1 MNEQMF
7 RLRFQWAMGQ
17 TETLKKMRELRKDR
31 ARMQTIFREKE
42 RDNRWLK
49 TTTAIQQKEVR
60 HSQEKVGI
68 VTSAKMQKTIV
79 VEVRRRVAHPVY
91 KRIVTKRSKFM
102 AHDEHGKAHEGDMVR
117 IVESRPLSKNKR
129 WSLERS
135 HPRRAPT
142 GV

>member
-1 MNEQMF
+1 M
-7 RLRFQWAMGQ
+7 AD
-17 TETLKKMRELRKDR
+17 ET
-31 ARMQTIFREKE
+31 
-42 RDNRWLK
+42 
-49 TTTAIQQKEVR
+49 TTTANEKEVR
-60 HSQEKVGI
+60 HRQEKIGI
-68 VTSAKMQKTIV
+68 VTSTKMQKTIV

-129 WSLERS
+129 WSLKEIL
-135 HPRRAPT
+135 RASTT

>member
-1 MNEQMF
+1 M
-7 RLRFQWAMGQ
+7 A
-17 TETLKKMRELRKDR
+17 ET
-31 ARMQTIFREKE
+31 A
-42 RDNRWLK
+42 
-49 TTTAIQQKEVR
+49 TTTEKEVR
-60 HSQEKVGI
+60 HRQEKVGI

-129 WSLERS
+129 WSLKEVI
-135 HPRRAPT
+135 RAATT

>member
-1 MNEQMF
+1 M
-7 RLRFQWAMGQ
+7 A
-17 TETLKKMRELRKDR
+17 ETAATPVE
-31 ARMQTIFREKE
+31 
-42 RDNRWLK
+42 
-49 TTTAIQQKEVR
+49 KEVR
-60 HSQEKVGI
+60 HHQEKVGI

-129 WSLERS
+129 WSLKEVL
-135 HPRRAPT
+135 RAATT

>member
-1 MNEQMF
+1 MAE
-7 RLRFQWAMGQ
+7 
-17 TETLKKMRELRKDR
+17 
-31 ARMQTIFREKE
+31 
-42 RDNRWLK
+42 
-49 TTTAIQQKEVR
+49 TTAAANEKKIR
-60 HSQEKVGI
+60 HRQEKVGL

-129 WSLERS
+129 WSLKEVL
-135 HPRRAPT
+135 RAATT

>member
-1 MNEQMF
+1 MAEIATTN
-7 RLRFQWAMGQ
+7 
-17 TETLKKMRELRKDR
+17 
-31 ARMQTIFREKE
+31 EKE
-42 RDNRWLK
+42 
-49 TTTAIQQKEVR
+49 IR
-60 HSQEKVGI
+60 HRQEKVGI

-79 VEVRRRVAHPVY
+79 VEVRRRVEHPVY

-129 WSLERS
+129 WSLKEVI
-135 HPRRAPT
+135 RAATT

>member
-1 MNEQMF
+1 MTDEAN
-7 RLRFQWAMGQ
+7 
-17 TETLKKMRELRKDR
+17 
-31 ARMQTIFREKE
+31 
-42 RDNRWLK
+42 
-49 TTTAIQQKEVR
+49 TTAIEKKVR
-60 HSQEKVGI
+60 QRQEKVGI

-129 WSLERS
+129 WSLKEVI
-135 HPRRAPT
+135 RAATT

>member
-1 MNEQMF
+1 MADE
-7 RLRFQWAMGQ
+7 
-17 TETLKKMRELRKDR
+17 
-31 ARMQTIFREKE
+31 
-42 RDNRWLK
+42 
-49 TTTAIQQKEVR
+49 TTTPNATENAEKKVR
-60 HSQEKVGI
+60 HHQEKIGI

-117 IVESRPLSKNKR
+117 IVESRPLSRNKR
-129 WSLERS
+129 WSLKEVI
-135 HPRRAPT
+135 RAATT